1 MTKILIGAF
10 YVLALT
16 YVVLAVVLAW
26 AAIKALLSLG

>member
-16 YVVLAVVLAW
+16 YVALAVVLAV
-26 AAIKALLSLG
+26 AGIKALLSLG